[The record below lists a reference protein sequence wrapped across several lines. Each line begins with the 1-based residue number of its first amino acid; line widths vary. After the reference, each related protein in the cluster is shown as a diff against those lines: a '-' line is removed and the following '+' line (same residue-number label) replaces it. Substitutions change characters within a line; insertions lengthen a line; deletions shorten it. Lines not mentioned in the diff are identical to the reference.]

1 MICFHEVGFLR
12 AMPETRFIP
21 RLGAPLLGLLTI
33 YFVFFFESSTPEPVF
48 AQESQLAGGDIIPI
62 RQLSDPYPVFN
73 GIAVD
78 PVNGLVAMTDV
89 NRKSLLTYSRTDGF
103 PPWRNHS
110 AETSGFRP
118 SFECRIR
125 CGIGAR

>member
-1 MICFHEVGFLR
+1 MICFHEVGLLR
-12 AMPETRFIP
+12 ALLKTRFIL

-78 PVNGLVAMTDV
+78 PASGLLAMTDV
-89 NRKSLLTYSRTDGF
+89 NRKGLLTYSRTAESRRGEITPPLRQIFGPLTKVGF
-103 PPWRNHS
+103 V
-110 AETSGFRP
+110 A
-118 SFECRIR
+118 
-125 CGIGAR
+125 GIAL